1 PAGARPTTTGG
12 YRMDRRQMV
21 VQRVREFFGER
32 ADDVLHMVRQDRQD
46 LRGWQEPAHV
56 RAVVRRTI
64 REGGAEGGSAERGGI
79 AELEFCRNAAEPER
93 GQQREATGQL
103 LEAGLSGLEK
113 ALRNTSNDLSAEE
126 VLGLECVLLLY
137 GRPALIVSENQLG

>member
-1 PAGARPTTTGG
+1 
-12 YRMDRRQMV
+12 
-21 VQRVREFFGER
+21 GER
-32 ADDVLHMVRQDRQD
+32 AEDVLHMVRQDRQE

-64 REGGAEGGSAERGGI
+64 HEGGSEGGSSERGGI
-79 AELEFCRNAAEPER
+79 AELEFCRTAAEPER

-113 ALRNTSNDLSAEE
+113 ALGNNSTDLSSEQ
-126 VLGLECVLLLY
+126 VLGLECILLLY
-137 GRPALIVSENQLG
+137 GRPALLVSDNQLASVPPYWNLLEDQRE